1 MTNRNDDEDTSS
13 WKPPERQLRPDGRM
27 TGDLPKAPDVP
38 AAPAPPPPPNPSG
51 LPTLDAL
58 TTQDLVLDKLK
69 PGSRPA
75 YVEPGAYRPIVVP
88 SRAGP
93 LKWILALVVLGAIA
107 LAVFTLFPGLARKLP
122 LPAATKGTLVIYSEP
137 SGATVKIAGKVVG
150 ETPWAADN
158 LWGGEV
164 KYEISAGGYKSNWGT
179 FHGHEDVK
187 LNVKLSK
194 K

>member
-1 MTNRNDDEDTSS
+1 MADQPSDDEE
-13 WKPPERQLRPDGRM
+13 WKPPQRQLRPDGRM
-27 TGDLPKAPDVP
+27 TGDLPTAPDVP
-38 AAPAPPPPPNPSG
+38 PGQSPASNPHG
-51 LPTLDAL
+51 LPSLEAL
-58 TTQDLVLDKLK
+58 TTKDLVLDTLK

-75 YVEPGAYRPIVVP
+75 YVEPGAYRPIVIP
-88 SRAGP
+88 NRSGP
-93 LKWILALVVLGAIA
+93 VKWILVLLALGAAAVA
-107 LAVFTLFPGLARKLP
+107 LFVFVPGLQRKLQ
-122 LPAATKGTLVIYSEP
+122 LPGGTKGTLVIYSEP

-150 ETPWAADN
+150 ETPWASDN

-179 FHGHEDVK
+179 FHGGEEVK

>member
-1 MTNRNDDEDTSS
+1 MAENRNDDDD

-27 TGDLPKAPDVP
+27 TGDLPRAPEVP
-38 AAPAPPPPPNPSG
+38 LESIAPTPNKSG

-58 TTQDLVLDKLK
+58 TTSDLVLDTMK
-69 PGSRPA
+69 PGARPQ
-75 YVEPGAYRPIVVP
+75 YVEPSPYRPVVIP
-88 SRAGP
+88 DRSSP
-93 LKWILALVVLGAIA
+93 VKWIFLLLALGAA
-107 LAVFTLFPGLARKLP
+107 AVAVFVLFPGLQRKLP
-122 LPAATKGTLVIYSEP
+122 LPAGTRGTLVIYSEP

-164 KYEISAGGYKSNWGT
+164 KYEISARGYKANWGT
-179 FHGHEDVK
+179 FNGGTDVK